1 MLELLADARPRGSQ
15 LGFGIL
21 SRMLRA
27 APRSSGLLSS
37 PPRLR
42 PEHAEHWQLGRT
54 AGRATVTDAL
64 QSTTFRL
71 YSSAATPVTGPRS
84 PRHPASDAKSSFH
97 KNWKRCEKLIL
108 QQPGNGR

>member
-71 YSSAATPVTGPRS
+71 YSSAAAPVTGAGIS
-84 PRHPASDAKSSFH
+84 VPRHKVHARYSEIR
-97 KNWKRCEKLIL
+97 NLIVGKT
-108 QQPGNGR
+108 PSG